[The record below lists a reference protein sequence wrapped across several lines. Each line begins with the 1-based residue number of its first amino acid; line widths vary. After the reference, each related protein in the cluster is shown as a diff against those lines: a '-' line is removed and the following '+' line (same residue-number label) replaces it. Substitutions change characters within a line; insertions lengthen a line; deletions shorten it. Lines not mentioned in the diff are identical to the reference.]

1 MTTVIRCDKAWS
13 DDERARYARD
23 GFVVVEGLVDGAFAR
38 RLRERYPALFA
49 GRFETGIEPDI
60 IPQLYAETDTSPK
73 TRWMTN
79 AWRGDYAAAVIAL
92 DATIGRLIAEMN
104 GWSGMRLLQDNI
116 HWKPPGSPELSYHQ
130 DNSYHLWCDP
140 PELSSC
146 WIALGDVRA
155 ETGTVAYVRGSHL
168 WPRIEI
174 HEYED
179 RVHQRN
185 LKGFLDPK
193 DARAHVMV
201 AAENAGVEPEFV
213 PIEMKAGSAV
223 FFNGWVWHGS
233 FANTSRDHRTSIS
246 IHGLRAE
253 ARFHPTILSPTW
265 SRYKRFGDT
274 AMDESVFPILW
285 HENGYRTGWLDD
297 YRRQGDAFA
306 A

>member
-1 MTTVIRCDKAWS
+1 MTPMIRDKSWTEA
-13 DDERARYARD
+13 ERARYAED
-23 GFVVVEGLVDGAFAR
+23 GFVVVENLLDRDFAR
-38 RLRERYPALFA
+38 TLRERYPALFA
-49 GRFETGIEPDI
+49 GRFATGIEPDI
-60 IPQLYAETDTSPK
+60 IPQLYPETDTSPK

-79 AWRGDYAAAVIAL
+79 AWRGDYAAAAIAF
-92 DATIGRLIAEMN
+92 DPTIGKLIATLN
-104 GWSGMRLLQDNI
+104 GWAGLRLLQDNI

-146 WIALGDVRA
+146 WIALSDVRA
-155 ETGTVAYVRGSHL
+155 ETGTVAYVRGSHH
-168 WPRIEI
+168 WPRITIE
-174 HEYED
+174 EYED
-179 RVHQRN
+179 RINQRN

-201 AAENAGVEPEFV
+201 AAEVAGVEPAFV
-213 PIEMKAGSAV
+213 PIEMNAGSAV
-223 FFNGWVWHGS
+223 FFNGWIWHGS
-233 FANTSRDHRTSIS
+233 GANTSQNHRHSIS
-246 IHGLRAE
+246 IHGLPAE
-253 ARFHPTILSPTW
+253 TRFHPTILSPIW

-285 HENGYRTGWLDD
+285 HANGYRTAWLDE